1 MKKFLSVFLCF
12 IMLISF
18 STTSFAINNNEV
30 LSHDE
35 NLKITLLEQSDG
47 YEKVEMENKKNG
59 EIEYLE
65 SILEDDGSYTYKA
78 TTNDNTYEIKNNNG
92 KITIIDKNGE
102 ITIIDSG
109 VINDLSN
116 NDVSDANNI
125 SEDNDL
131 SKGSSCIPNSNWST
145 FLTGSSSVALNVT
158 DSSLIAGIIVSIVG
172 GPVSG
177 VITTIAAWY
186 ASRFIKNAYYTY
198 KQETRM
204 HNGWVEER
212 TYYTWYED
220 DKHKNKIKDVYSP
233 ISKVRLVGTPCK

>member
-1 MKKFLSVFLCF
+1 MKKLLSVFLCF

-18 STTSFAINNNEV
+18 STTSFAMNNNEV
-30 LSHDE
+30 LSYDE
-35 NLKITLLEQSDG
+35 NLKITLVEQSDG
-47 YEKVEMENKKNG
+47 YEKVEMMNKTNG

-78 TTNDNTYEIKNNNG
+78 TTNDKTYEIKNING
-92 KITIIDKNGE
+92 KITIIDNNGE
-102 ITIIDSG
+102 VSIIDSG
-109 VINDLSN
+109 IIDDLSN
-116 NDVSDANNI
+116 NVSNDNDVSDNNDI
-125 SEDNDL
+125 
-131 SKGSSCIPNSNWST
+131 SKGSACIPNSNWST

-204 HNGWVEER
+204 HDGWVEER

-220 DKHKNKIKDVYSP
+220 EKHTKKIKDVYSP
-233 ISKVRLVGTPCK
+233 ISKVHLVGTPCK